1 MDANLTAVIPQNAA
15 AERASEEAPR
25 GALARLA
32 ALPPRAKMLMGA
44 GVAGMVA
51 VLVALALWSQGSN
64 LAPLYPNGM
73 ADKDAAPVLDQ
84 LRQMGI
90 SSKVLDGGVI
100 MVQADRVA
108 ELRMKLSQ
116 AGLPKASTSGY
127 ALMDNAKFG
136 QSQLQERTQLQRAL
150 SEEVSTSIQQLA
162 SVESAR
168 VLLAMPAQNG
178 FYREQQKPSASVVVT
193 LKSGH
198 TLDRQQIAGIVHL
211 VSSSVPD
218 LSPKA
223 VTVLD
228 QNGTPLAGPQ
238 ESAQQ
243 SLDTQQLQ
251 YVQQVENTHLKRV
264 MDILEP
270 ALGRDNLRATVT
282 AEIDFTQQE
291 STSEAYKPNQQ
302 GEATLRSQRTAEQ
315 GGPGTAQPSG
325 VPGAASNQPPTQA
338 TAPLTGAS
346 APLQAAQV
354 GTTGGGVRREN
365 VVNYEVDKTV
375 SVKRNATGSIKRLN
389 AAVLV
394 NHRSTT
400 DPKGKTSSAPL
411 SQEEMDKITALVQE
425 AVGFNKERGDSVK
438 VVNIPFRAEPA
449 AKPEEIPFWKQPWL
463 LDLVRAGAVPM
474 SLMVVALLLVF
485 AVIRPALKPPEP
497 TKAELE
503 AAAAAEAAAQ
513 AGQLNEVV
521 DDAERLPS
529 PEETLAL
536 EASQAAKQL
545 EDARALAKANPQAV
559 SNILRGWMNGDEA

>member
-15 AERASEEAPR
+15 AERASVEPSR
-25 GALARLA
+25 GPLARLA
-32 ALPPRAKMLMGA
+32 ALPMRAKLLMGA
-44 GVAGMVA
+44 GVAGLLA
-51 VLVALALWSQGSN
+51 VLVSLALWSQSSN

-73 ADKDAAPVLDQ
+73 PDKDAAPVLDQ
-84 LRQMGI
+84 LRQMGVN
-90 SSKVLDGGVI
+90 SKVLDGGVI

-150 SEEVSTSIQQLA
+150 SEEVGKSIQQLA
-162 SVESAR
+162 SVETAR
-168 VLLAMPAQNG
+168 VILAMPAQNG

-193 LKSGH
+193 LRSGH
-198 TLDRQQIAGIVHL
+198 TLDRAQIAGIVHL

-251 YVQQVENTHLKRV
+251 YVQQVEHTHLKRV
-264 MDILEP
+264 LDILEP
-270 ALGRDNLRATVT
+270 ALGRDNLRATVS

-302 GEATLRSQRTAEQ
+302 GEATLRSQRTADLSN
-315 GGPGTAQPSG
+315 GALAQPSG
-325 VPGAASNQPPTQA
+325 VPGAASNQPGTPA

-354 GTTGGGVRREN
+354 GSAGGNVRREN
-365 VVNYEVDKTV
+365 VINYEVDKTV
-375 SVKRNATGSIKRLN
+375 SVKRNATGMIKRLN

-394 NHRSTT
+394 NHRSVT
-400 DPKGKTSSAPL
+400 DPKGKTTSTALP
-411 SQEEMDKITALVQE
+411 QEELDKITALVQE
-425 AVGFNKERGDSVK
+425 AVGFSKERGDSVK
-438 VVNIPFRAEPA
+438 VVNIPFRTEPTV
-449 AKPEEIPFWKQPWL
+449 KPEEVPFWKQPWL
-463 LDLVRAGAVPM
+463 LDLVRASAVPL
-474 SLMVVALLLVF
+474 SLLTVALLLVF

-497 TKAELE
+497 TQAEKD
-503 AAAAAEAAAQ
+503 AAAAEASAR
-513 AGQLNEVV
+513 GTQLDALV
-521 DDAERLPS
+521 DDTQKLPGA
-529 PEETLAL
+529 EETLAL
-536 EASQAAKQL
+536 EVNHAAKQL
-545 EDARALAKANPQAV
+545 DDARGLARTNPQAV
-559 SNILRGWMNGDEA
+559 SNILRGWMNGEAA